1 MTLSAIERNVALLKD
16 HPALLGYYICD
27 DCGSGVK
34 MAPGYNTIR
43 QLDPF
48 HLTVG
53 AGVRPLKAFRL
64 FWLLVVLVTDNWGIL
79 VYCSLH
85 GTKCSI
91 PTRRLV
97 PTGNTS

>member
-27 DCGSGVK
+27 DCGPGVK

-53 AGVRPLKAFRL
+53 AGVRPIEAIRL
-64 FWLLVVLVTDNWGIL
+64 FWLLKVLVADTGTFCYIAVCTEQSA
-79 VYCSLH
+79 VY
-85 GTKCSI
+85 
-91 PTRRLV
+91 RLAD
-97 PTGNTS
+97 

>member
-1 MTLSAIERNVALLKD
+1 MTLSAIKRNVALLKD

-27 DCGSGVK
+27 DCGPGVK

-53 AGVRPLKAFRL
+53 AGVRPIKAFRL
-64 FWLLVVLVTDNWGIL
+64 FWLLIHVVLVADTGAFCCIAVCTEQSA
-79 VYCSLH
+79 VY
-85 GTKCSI
+85 
-91 PTRRLV
+91 RLAD
-97 PTGNTS
+97 